1 MAKIALIEKQPSKI
15 KYEQYFDFDF
25 DKYQLCSD
33 PSVKRILKRDTDIDI
48 DTDQYDWLVL
58 VGSEPVKHFTSV
70 SSVTDYS
77 GKKVDSK
84 FLPVISPAMLAFKPE
99 AKKAWDESVAS
110 IHGYISGDIE
120 EAIIDE
126 KVAFGIQDT
135 QEANEFIKQAIKHPS
150 PYIALDS

>member
-48 DTDQYDWLVL
+48 DTEEYDWLVL
-58 VGSEPVKHFTSV
+58 VGSEPVKHFTTV

-84 FLPVISPAMLAFKPE
+84 FLPVILMINLGDFECFFDK
-99 AKKAWDESVAS
+99 S
-110 IHGYISGDIE
+110 INS
-120 EAIIDE
+120 
-126 KVAFGIQDT
+126 KWTFL
-135 QEANEFIKQAIKHPS
+135 N
-150 PYIALDS
+150 L